1 MAADGR
7 PAGAPRFTHLHVHT
21 EYSLL
26 DGLSRVKELVKQ
38 TRKLGMDSIAL
49 TDHGVLYGAIEFYLA
64 AQKEGVKPIIGV
76 EAYVAPR
83 RMSDRGGLEDKSG
96 YHMTLLA
103 RDVEGYRNL
112 LELTTRAHL
121 DGFYYKPRVDKELL
135 AKHAGGLI
143 ATSGCPSGEMGRA
156 IRAGDL
162 ETARKAALFYRDLF
176 GPENFFLEIQDHGL
190 NFQPAIT
197 RAKVA
202 LSREL
207 GIPLVATNDLHYVR
221 HEDAGAQDILL
232 CIQTNSNFDDPK
244 RMRMEGGQH
253 YLKSPD
259 EMARLFHELPESLAT
274 TQTIAERCN
283 LDLRFD
289 RLDFPRLAFIPEN
302 EHPHAYLTRICR
314 DRLRELYRPLRAEV
328 EQRLEYELGVIEKTG
343 FSAYMLFVWDFVR
356 YARDQGIPC
365 GPRGS
370 AAGSIVLYCLGISTI
385 DPMEY
390 GLTFERFLNPERIQ
404 MPDIDMDFADNRRDD
419 VIDYVVRTY
428 GRDHVAQ
435 IITYG
440 RLLARAAIRD
450 VGRALGYPLSETDRV
465 AKLIPT
471 LPLGITIDR
480 ALQDSPELKA
490 LYDGEPQLR
499 RLIDTAKSVEGTIR
513 HASTH
518 AAGVVVSGEPLVH
531 HTPLQK
537 VAKGEFIMAQ
547 YDQKALEHIGLL
559 KMDFLGLANLTILE
573 RATSLIK
580 ESRGVELDLDHL
592 PEDDPR
598 TFRMLSD
605 GDTTG
610 VFQLEGQAM
619 RRYIR
624 ELKPSSIRHLAAM
637 VALYRPGPMAH
648 IPTFI
653 AGKEGRVQP
662 TYLHPAL
669 QPILEETY
677 GVIVYQDQVLQIV
690 QAIAGFSLGQ
700 ADILRRAMGKKIA
713 EEMKKERDNFLAGA
727 RNKAVEEKVAN
738 QIWEYIEPF
747 AGYAFNKCLAGDT
760 EIVDLKGD
768 RHRVAEIP
776 AGAWLLSVD
785 DRGRLMP
792 NRVVEA
798 FPTGKKATVRLTTAS
813 GRSVVCT
820 LDHKFLTP
828 DGFRPLG
835 EIGVG
840 GVLLVGQ
847 EPAPLASLPEEKGE
861 HSGSTGA
868 PRGLPDRAARPM
880 IAGGALPL
888 AATSAT
894 ADLPSSLQGGR
905 AGEVGYSPPTCLARD
920 TVTGIEPLGVQ
931 ATYNLTMAAPY
942 HNYVLA
948 SGLVSANSHAVCYAY
963 VAYQTAYLKA
973 NYPAEYMAAVLS
985 SQGDDSDK
993 VTIAVGDCRRLGIPI
1008 LAPDV
1013 QRSQKHFTVEVVDGA
1028 GADSGA
1034 GAASAAETRRGIR
1047 FGLGA
1052 VKNVGEGAV
1061 DAMLAERAKG
1071 GPFRSLDDFCR
1082 RVDLKALNKRVLES
1096 LIKAGALDE
1105 FGRREQLLAGLDAAL
1120 AGAQATQRAEARGQA
1135 SLFDLGGGADD
1146 EPAPMSAAL
1155 PAVAVVGQR
1164 ERLAWE
1170 KEALGLF
1177 LSDHPFQEAAR
1188 WLRQRTTATTA
1199 SITEENAGDK
1209 VILAGVLSG
1218 VRRIIT
1224 KRKDTM
1230 LVAQLEDLHGSIELV
1245 VFPRTLERTGDVWR
1259 DDLVVIVEGKADQ
1272 KRLGGD
1278 DRTVRQIIVDSVQE
1292 WQPPEPGAE
1301 PPPELPASADLAPVA
1316 PALPAWAA
1324 ASVEDLV
1331 SAAAPPLAP
1340 APAAAFAPPEPAP
1353 LGRLLHLRFV
1363 RAGDPTADL
1372 QRLRS
1377 LHALLNGRPGPD
1389 RFELVLVQ
1397 GVSQFRLAV
1406 PEPRLHY
1413 SADVERELQTLLGA
1427 ENVRIL

>member
-1 MAADGR
+1 MAAHAGA
-7 PAGAPRFTHLHVHT
+7 AGAPRFTHLHVHT

-26 DGLSRVKELVKQ
+26 DGLSRVKEMVKQ
-38 TRKLGMDSIAL
+38 TRKLGMDAIAL

-64 AQKEGVKPIIGV
+64 AQKEGVKPIVGV

-83 RMSDRGGLEDKSG
+83 RMNDRGGLEDKSG

-121 DGFYYKPRVDKELL
+121 DGFYYKPRIDKELL
-135 AKHAGGLI
+135 AQHAGGLI
-143 ATSGCPSGEMGRA
+143 ATSGCPSGEVGRA

-162 ETARKAALFYRDLF
+162 DKARQATRFYRDLF

-207 GIPLVATNDLHYVR
+207 DIPLVATNDLHYVR
-221 HEDAGAQDILL
+221 PEDAAAQDILL

-253 YLKSPD
+253 YLKSPE
-259 EMARLFHELPESLAT
+259 EMARLFHELPEALAT
-274 TQTIAERCN
+274 TQAIAERCN

-302 EHPHAYLTRICR
+302 EHPHGYLTRICR
-314 DRLRELYRPLRAEV
+314 DRLRELYRPLRPEV
-328 EQRLEYELGVIEKTG
+328 EERLEYELGVIEKTG

-356 YARDQGIPC
+356 YARDRGIPC

-404 MPDIDMDFADNRRDD
+404 MPDIDMDFADNRRDE

-450 VGRALGYPLSETDRV
+450 VGRALGYPLGEVDRV

-480 ALQDSPELKA
+480 ALEDSPELKA

-537 VAKGEFIMAQ
+537 VAKGDFIMAQ
-547 YDQKALEHIGLL
+547 YDQKALEIIGLL

-573 RATSLIK
+573 RAVALVK

-653 AGKEGRVQP
+653 AGKEGRIQP

-669 QPILEETY
+669 KPILEETY

-690 QAIAGFSLGQ
+690 QAIAGYSLGQ

-713 EEMKKERDNFLAGA
+713 EEMKKERDNFLNGA
-727 RNKAVEEKVAN
+727 RQRDVEERVAN

-760 EIVDLKGD
+760 ELVDLKGEH
-768 RHRVAEIP
+768 HRVADVP
-776 AGAWLLSVD
+776 AGTWLLSVD
-785 DRGRLMP
+785 DRGRLMA

-798 FPTGKKATVRLTTAS
+798 FPTGAKPTVRLTTAG
-813 GRSVVCT
+813 GRRVVCT

-828 DGFRPLG
+828 AGFRPLG
-835 EIGVG
+835 EIGLGGTLQVGEGPGSPGGAAAVG
-840 GVLLVGQ
+840 GSQ
-847 EPAPLASLPEEKGE
+847 AS
-861 HSGSTGA
+861 A
-868 PRGLPDRAARPM
+868 VRPQGRRSSRSRVPTPV
-880 IAGGALPL
+880 IAGGAMPL
-888 AATSAT
+888 RATVPPPVAPRAPAADEAATASYVQ
-894 ADLPSSLQGGR
+894 P
-905 AGEVGYSPPTCLARD
+905 ARLIAD
-920 TVTGIEPLGVQ
+920 TVAAIEPVGEQ

-993 VTIAVGDCRRLGIPI
+993 VTIAVGDCRRLGIPV
-1008 LAPDV
+1008 LLPAV
-1013 QRSQKHFTVEVVDGA
+1013 QRSQKHFTVEVVEDTGGGPAAGA
-1028 GADSGA
+1028 GAG
-1034 GAASAAETRRGIR
+1034 EPRRGIR

-1061 DAMLAERAKG
+1061 DAILAEREKA
-1071 GPFRSLDDFCR
+1071 GPYRSLDEFCR
-1082 RVDLKALNKRVLES
+1082 RVDLRSINKRVLES
-1096 LIKAGALDE
+1096 LIKAGAFDE
-1105 FGRREQLLAGLDAAL
+1105 MGRREQLLAGLDAAL
-1120 AGAQATQRAEARGQA
+1120 SAAQATQRAEARGQA
-1135 SLFDLGGGADD
+1135 SLFDLGGDSD
-1146 EPAPMSAAL
+1146 EPAVVTSAL
-1155 PAVAVVGQR
+1155 PNVAPIAQR

-1199 SITEENAGDK
+1199 SVSEESGNEK
-1209 VILAGVLSG
+1209 VVIAGVLSG

-1259 DDLVVIVEGKADQ
+1259 DDAVVIVDGKADQ
-1272 KRLGGD
+1272 KRLGND
-1278 DRTVRQIIVDSVQE
+1278 DRTVRQIIVDGVEE
-1292 WQPPEPGAE
+1292 WQPPEAGAE
-1301 PPPELPASADLAPVA
+1301 SPPDLPAEDEAAPAAPV
-1316 PALPAWAA
+1316 LPAWASA
-1324 ASVEDLV
+1324 TVEDLV
-1331 SAAAPPLAP
+1331 QAAEPPAAPPSEIVAAP
-1340 APAAAFAPPEPAP
+1340 VPAP

-1363 RAGDPTADL
+1363 RAGDAALDL

-1377 LHALLNGRPGPD
+1377 LHALLSGRPGPD

-1397 GVSQFRLAV
+1397 ADSQFRLAV
-1406 PEPRLHY
+1406 PEPHLHY
-1413 SADVERELQTLLGA
+1413 SADVERELQSILGA
-1427 ENVRIL
+1427 ENVLVL

>member
-1 MAADGR
+1 MPASDA
-7 PAGAPRFTHLHVHT
+7 PAGAPPFTHLHVHT

-26 DGLSRVKELVKQ
+26 DGLSRVKDLIKQ
-38 TRKLGMDSIAL
+38 TRALGMDAIGL
-49 TDHGVLYGAIEFYLA
+49 TDHGVMYGAVEFYLE
-64 AQKEGVKPIIGV
+64 AQKAGIKPILGV

-83 RMSDRGGLEDKSG
+83 RMADRSGQEDKSG

-112 LELTTRAHL
+112 LELVTKAHL
-121 DGFYYKPRVDKELL
+121 EGFYYKPRVDKELL
-135 AKHAGGLI
+135 AQHAGGLI
-143 ATSGCPSGEMGRA
+143 ATSGCPSGEVARA
-156 IRAGDL
+156 IREGDL
-162 ETARKAALFYRDLF
+162 AAARAATLYYRDLF
-176 GPENFFLEIQDHGL
+176 GAENFFLEIQDHGL
-190 NFQPAIT
+190 DFQPEIT

-207 GIPLVATNDLHYVR
+207 GIPLVATNDLHYV
-221 HEDAGAQDILL
+221 HSKDADAQDILL
-232 CIQTNSNFDDPK
+232 CIQTNSAFSDPK

-253 YLKSPD
+253 YLKSPA
-259 EMARLFHELPESLAT
+259 EMARVFAELPEALAT
-274 TQTIAERCN
+274 TRLIAERCN
-283 LDLRFD
+283 VDLRFD
-289 RLDFPRLAFIPEN
+289 RLDFPNLSFVPEN
-302 EHPHAYLTRICR
+302 EHPHAYLVRICR
-314 DRLRELYRPLRAEV
+314 DRLRELYRPLRPEV

-343 FSAYMLFVWDFVR
+343 FAAYMLFVWDFVR
-356 YARDQGIPC
+356 YARERGIPC

-404 MPDIDMDFADNRRDD
+404 MPDIDMDFADDRRDE

-450 VGRALGYPLSETDRV
+450 VGRALGYPLSEVDRV

-471 LPLGITIDR
+471 LPLGITIER

-490 LYDGEPQLR
+490 LYDGDPALK
-499 RLIDTAKSVEGTIR
+499 RLVDTARSVEGTIR

-537 VAKGEFIMAQ
+537 VAKGDLVMTQ
-547 YDQKALEHIGLL
+547 YDQKTLEHIGLL
-559 KMDFLGLANLTILE
+559 KMDFLGLTNLTILE
-573 RATSLIK
+573 RAAQLIQ
-580 ESRGVELDLDHL
+580 ESRGITLDLDHL

-598 TFRMLSD
+598 TFRMLSE

-624 ELKPSSIRHLAAM
+624 ELRPSSIRHLAAM

-662 TYLHPAL
+662 SYLHPAL
-669 QPILEETY
+669 EPILEETY

-713 EEMKKERDNFLAGA
+713 EEMKKERDNFLTGA
-727 RNKAVEEKVAN
+727 RNRDVPEPVAN

-760 EIVDLKGD
+760 ELVDLKGD
-768 RHRVAEIP
+768 RHRVADVP
-776 AGAWLLSVD
+776 PGTWLLSVD
-785 DRGRLMP
+785 DRGHLMA
-792 NRVVEA
+792 NRVVES
-798 FPTGKKATVRLTTAS
+798 FPTGEKPTVRMTTAS
-813 GRSVVCT
+813 GRTVVCT

-828 DGFRPLG
+828 DGFRPLA

-840 GVLLVGQ
+840 GALAVGVGDTLLPSHVVRKDRAR
-847 EPAPLASLPEEKGE
+847 PAALERARRRRA
-861 HSGSTGA
+861 GA
-868 PRGLPDRAARPM
+868 PPPR
-880 IAGGALPL
+880 AGGALPARQPPVAQPSRL
-888 AATSAT
+888 AADSVV
-894 ADLPSSLQGGR
+894 S
-905 AGEVGYSPPTCLARD
+905 
-920 TVTGIEPLGVQ
+920 IEPLGVQ
-931 ATYNLTMAAPY
+931 PTYNLTMAAPY
-942 HNYVLA
+942 HNYLLA

-985 SQGDDSDK
+985 SHGDDSDK
-993 VTIAVGDCRRLGIPI
+993 VVMAVGDCRRLGIAV

-1013 QRSQKHFTVEVVDGA
+1013 QRSQKHFTVEIVGEDPA
-1028 GADSGA
+1028 G
-1034 GAASAAETRRGIR
+1034 EPRRGIR
-1047 FGLGA
+1047 FGLSA
-1052 VKNVGEGAV
+1052 IKNVGEGAV
-1061 DAMLAERAKG
+1061 DAMLAEREAA

-1082 RVDLKALNKRVLES
+1082 RVDLRAVNKRVLES
-1096 LIKAGALDE
+1096 LIKGGALDA
-1105 FGRREQLLAGLDAAL
+1105 FGARERLLAALDGVL

-1135 SLFDLGGGADD
+1135 SMFDLFGGGNEADAD
-1146 EPAPMSAAL
+1146 AAPVSTL
-1155 PAVAVVGQR
+1155 PVVPEVPRR
-1164 ERLAWE
+1164 ERLGWE

-1188 WLRQRTTATTA
+1188 WLRRRVTATTA
-1199 SITEENAGDK
+1199 SIGEDSAGER
-1209 VILAGVLSG
+1209 VVVAGVLSG

-1245 VFPRTLERTGDVWR
+1245 VFPRTLERTGDVWQ
-1259 DDLVVIVEGKADQ
+1259 DDSVVIVEGKADQ
-1272 KRLGGD
+1272 KRLGAD
-1278 DRTVRQIIVDSVQE
+1278 DRAVRQIICESVE
-1292 WQPPEPGAE
+1292 CWTPPPPGSE
-1301 PPPELPASADLAPVA
+1301 PPAETEDEAAVLQPA

-1324 ASVEDLV
+1324 ETVDEPDE
-1331 SAAAPPLAP
+1331 SA
-1340 APAAAFAPPEPAP
+1340 
-1353 LGRLLHLRFV
+1353 G
-1363 RAGDPTADL
+1363 
-1372 QRLRS
+1372 
-1377 LHALLNGRPGPD
+1377 
-1389 RFELVLVQ
+1389 
-1397 GVSQFRLAV
+1397 AV
-1406 PEPRLHY
+1406 P
-1413 SADVERELQTLLGA
+1413 
-1427 ENVRIL
+1427 

>member
-1 MAADGR
+1 MAAHAGS
-7 PAGAPRFTHLHVHT
+7 AGAPRFTHLHVHT

-38 TRKLGMDSIAL
+38 TRKLGMDAIAL
-49 TDHGVLYGAIEFYLA
+49 TDHGVMYGAVEFYLA

-83 RMSDRGGLEDKSG
+83 RMSDRSGLEDKSG
-96 YHMTLLA
+96 YHMTLVA

-112 LELTTRAHL
+112 LELVTRAHL
-121 DGFYYKPRVDKELL
+121 DGFYYKPRIDKELL
-135 AKHAGGLI
+135 AQHAGGLI
-143 ATSGCPSGEMGRA
+143 ATSGCPSGEIGRA

-162 ETARKAALFYRDLF
+162 DAARKATLFYRDLF

-207 GIPLVATNDLHYVR
+207 GIPLVATNDLHYVLPE
-221 HEDAGAQDILL
+221 HAAAQDILL

-253 YLKSPD
+253 YLKSPA
-259 EMARLFHELPESLAT
+259 EMARLFHELPEAIAA

-283 LDLRFD
+283 LELRFG

-314 DRLRELYRPLRAEV
+314 ERLRELYRPLRPEV
-328 EQRLEYELGVIEKTG
+328 EQRLEYELGVIERTG

-356 YARDQGIPC
+356 YARESGIPC

-404 MPDIDMDFADNRRDD
+404 MPDIDMDFADNRRDE

-450 VGRALGYPLSETDRV
+450 VGRALGYPLSEVDRI

-480 ALQDSPELKA
+480 ALEDSPELKA
-490 LYDGEPQLR
+490 LYDGEPQLK

-518 AAGVVVSGEPLVH
+518 AAGVVVSGEPLVQ

-537 VAKGEFIMAQ
+537 VAKGDFIMAQ
-547 YDQKALEHIGLL
+547 YDQKALETIGLL

-573 RATSLIK
+573 RAVALIK

-624 ELKPSSIRHLAAM
+624 ELKPSTIRHLAAM

-653 AGKEGRVQP
+653 AGKEGRVRP
-662 TYLHPAL
+662 SYLHPAL
-669 QPILEETY
+669 EPILKETY

-727 RNKAVEEKVAN
+727 RSKGVDERVAN

-760 EIVDLKGD
+760 ELVDLKGD
-768 RHRVAEIP
+768 RHRVADVP
-776 AGAWLLSVD
+776 AGTWLLSVD
-785 DRGRLMP
+785 DRGRLMA

-798 FPTGKKATVRLTTAS
+798 FPTGEKPVVRLTTRG
-813 GRSVVCT
+813 GRTVVCT

-835 EIGVG
+835 QIGVG
-840 GVLLVGQ
+840 GALLVGEGAADDTSGPLSDVTAGQ
-847 EPAPLASLPEEKGE
+847 DSAP
-861 HSGSTGA
+861 
-868 PRGLPDRAARPM
+868 PRGRRRRGALRAAPPVM
-880 IAGGALPL
+880 AGGAVALR
-888 AATSAT
+888 SAN
-894 ADLPSSLQGGR
+894 ASSLAPAAVQGS
-905 AGEVGYSPPTCLARD
+905 AGPAAGHVQPTRLVPDA
-920 TVTGIEPLGVQ
+920 VASIEPLGVQ
-931 ATYNLTMAAPY
+931 ATYNLTMTAPY
-942 HNYVLA
+942 HNYLLA

-993 VTIAVGDCRRLGIPI
+993 VTIAVGDCRRLGIPV
-1008 LAPDV
+1008 LPPDV
-1013 QRSQKHFTVEVVDGA
+1013 QRSQEHFTVEVVEDVGA
-1028 GADSGA
+1028 TG
-1034 GAASAAETRRGIR
+1034 SAAGEPRRGIR

-1061 DAMLAERAKG
+1061 DAVLAEREKA

-1096 LIKAGALDE
+1096 LIKAGALDAL
-1105 FGRREQLLAGLDAAL
+1105 GRREQLLAGLDAAL
-1120 AGAQATQRAEARGQA
+1120 AAAQAAQRAEARGQA
-1135 SLFDLGGGADD
+1135 SLFDLGGDD
-1146 EPAPMSAAL
+1146 EPAAIASTL
-1155 PAVAVVGQR
+1155 PSVAPVGQR

-1199 SITEENAGDK
+1199 SVAEDAAGEK
-1209 VILAGVLSG
+1209 VVLAGVLSG

-1259 DDLVVIVEGKADQ
+1259 DDAVVIVEGKADQ

-1278 DRTVRQIIVDSVQE
+1278 DRTVRQIIVDSAEE
-1292 WQPPEPGAE
+1292 WQPPEPGTA
-1301 PPPELPASADLAPVA
+1301 PPPDLPAADGLT
-1316 PALPAWAA
+1316 PASPMLPAWAA
-1324 ASVEDLV
+1324 ASVEELT
-1331 SAAAPPLAP
+1331 AAVAPEPASLPQPEPP
-1340 APAAAFAPPEPAP
+1340 APAS

-1363 RAGDPTADL
+1363 RAGDAGADL

-1377 LHALLNGRPGPD
+1377 LHALLSGRPGPD
-1389 RFELVLVQ
+1389 RFELIVVQ
-1397 GVSQFRLAV
+1397 GAAQYRLAV
-1406 PEPRLHY
+1406 PEPLVAY
-1413 SADVERELQTLLGA
+1413 SADVERELRTLLGA
-1427 ENVRIL
+1427 ENVQVI